1 MEVIVMNGNLGS
13 AMFSKDL
20 RYRYALSRV
29 FPEFE
34 EEAPVSI
41 CQFIM
46 LNPSTADH
54 DVSDPTVTR
63 CMAYARR
70 WGHTGLLVTNL
81 FGLRATDPRELYKV
95 DDPFG
100 EGNKDFIL
108 SAAKQ
113 PEVERVVCAW
123 GTHGAYRDA
132 GREMIEALVDAGIEP
147 QVLKWT
153 KDFHPAHPLYL
164 RADLEPFDVVGTSF
178 S

>member
-1 MEVIVMNGNLGS
+1 MEVIVMHGNLGS

-20 RYRYALSRV
+20 RYRHALSRV

-63 CMAYARR
+63 CIQYARR

-81 FGLRATDPRELYKV
+81 FGLRATDPRELYKA

-100 EGNKDFIL
+100 EGNTNFVL
-108 SAAKQ
+108 AAARQ
-113 PEVERVVCAW
+113 PEVKRVVCAW
-123 GTHGAYRDA
+123 GTHGALKNA
-132 GREMIEALVDAGIEP
+132 GPDMIELLWQYGVAP
-147 QVLKWT
+147 YCLKET
-153 KDFHPAHPLYL
+153 KNGHPVHPLYQ
-164 RADLEPFDVVGTSF
+164 RADIEPVLLVGE
-178 S
+178 

>member
-1 MEVIVMNGNLGS
+1 MEVVMMNGNLGL
-13 AMFSKDL
+13 AMFSTDL
-20 RYRYALSRV
+20 RYRYMLSRA
-29 FPEFE
+29 FPEYE
-34 EEAPVSI
+34 EDDPVNI

-63 CMAYARR
+63 CIDYARR

-81 FGLRATDPRELYKV
+81 FGLRATDPKELYKAE
-95 DDPFG
+95 DPFG
-100 EGNKDFIL
+100 PHNTRFVL
-108 SAAKQ
+108 AAATNPAVK
-113 PEVERVVCAW
+113 RVVCAW

-132 GREMIEALVDAGIEP
+132 SYEMLSQLRAAGVHP

-153 KDFHPAHPLYL
+153 KLFQPAHPLYL
-164 RADLEPFDVVGTSF
+164 RGDLEPFDAEVS

>member
-1 MEVIVMNGNLGS
+1 MEVVVMNGNLGS

-20 RYRYALSRV
+20 RYRFVLGRT

-54 DVSDPTVTR
+54 DFSDPTVTL
-63 CMAYARR
+63 CINYARR

-81 FGLRATDPRELYKV
+81 FGLRATDPRELKKV

-100 EGNKDFIL
+100 EGNTKFVL
-108 SAAKQ
+108 GTAQQ
-113 PEVERVVCAW
+113 PEVTRVICAW
-123 GTHGAYRDA
+123 GTHGAFKNA
-132 GREMIEALVDAGIEP
+132 GPDMVELLWQHGVAPYALA
-147 QVLKWT
+147 LT
-153 KDFHPAHPLYL
+153 KEGHPVHPLYQ
-164 RADLEPFDVVGTSF
+164 RADIKPVLLAGE
-178 S
+178 